1 MEEIGAGIFGW
12 LLKLLGL
19 VARSMVWLVF
29 AAWEYLIVNLA
40 WYFGWPICRL
50 LSIGQFPKA
59 EIGNGDNASL
69 TEAVSVCLV
78 GLAVPCTMAVLL
90 APWENFG
97 AS

>member
-19 VARSMVWLVF
+19 VARSMVWLVV

-40 WYFGWPICRL
+40 WYFGWPICRG
-50 LSIGQFPKA
+50 LSIGQFPKT
-59 EIGNGDNASL
+59 EIGNGENASM
-69 TEAVSVCLV
+69 TEAILVCLV
-78 GLAVPCTMAVLL
+78 GLAVPFTIAVLL